1 MVSGSEVAL
10 FSLDAAARES
20 LSRRSDKASRQVL
33 WLLSKPQHL
42 LITILTLNT
51 VINVTA
57 AVLAALVTAEVA
69 EAQQW
74 STAATFVVEVVVLA
88 FVLLV
93 VSEITPKLI
102 ASRHAESYSRFV
114 ATPLRL
120 LYRLLFP
127 VVTVIA
133 LLMRRTQRGFSRWF
147 MRPDVLSPDDVK
159 MMAEIGRAHG
169 SLEDDEHAWIQSIVD
184 FGDTPV
190 RAVMIN
196 RLDIVALPVTASM
209 SDALELIRTTGHSR
223 LPLYVDH
230 LDNILGIIHAK
241 DLLPYLPSGQAA
253 SRPDWTRLMRPPMFV
268 PMGKKL
274 DDLLEDFQRRKTHI
288 AIVVD
293 EYGGT
298 AGLVALED
306 VLEEVVGD
314 FRDEHDE
321 DEGPEYE
328 RMEDGRYRIDAR
340 INLDDL
346 SELLNLDLDTE
357 DFDFETLGGLVFH
370 LAGDIPREGDAVHY
384 GRLSLTVEAVENNRI
399 RIVQATVAPRSE
411 PD

>member
-1 MVSGSEVAL
+1 MRL
-10 FSLDAAARES
+10 
-20 LSRRSDKASRQVL
+20 LSR
-33 WLLSKPQHL
+33 PQHL
-42 LITILTLNT
+42 LITILILNT

-102 ASRHAESYSRFV
+102 ASRHAVSYSRIV
-114 ATPLRL
+114 AMPLRL

-127 VVTVIA
+127 VVAVIA
-133 LLMRRTQRGFSRWF
+133 LLMRRTQRGVSRWL
-147 MRPDVLSPDDVK
+147 MPPDVLSPEDVK

-184 FGDTPV
+184 FGETPV

-209 SDALELIRTTGHSR
+209 QEALELIRTTGHSR

-241 DLLPYLPSGQAA
+241 DLLSYLPSAQG
-253 SRPDWTRLMRPPMFV
+253 SPRPDWTSLMRPPMFV
-268 PMGKKL
+268 PLGKKL

-321 DEGPEYE
+321 DERPEYE
-328 RMEDGRYRIDAR
+328 RMADGRYRIDAR
-340 INLDDL
+340 MNLDDL
-346 SELLNLDLDTE
+346 NEVLDLDLDTE

-370 LAGDIPREGDAVHY
+370 LAGDIPGEGDSVKY

-399 RIVQATVAPRSE
+399 RLVQADVIPRPE
-411 PD
+411 PG